1 MHIKSLKERFMR
13 LYIMRHGEA
22 VQAGPDA
29 VRPLTPK
36 GRADTV
42 KVAKF
47 LQDTHSPV
55 DAIWHSTKARA
66 IETAS
71 TLDAS
76 FQERIP
82 LETRTDLSPDDS
94 VEMGFNELE
103 EEAPENLLIVSHIPF
118 VEGLLSLLLTGGECV
133 PVVFKPSTLV
143 ALEGTFEEGFG
154 IIWAVTPDC
163 LP

>member
-55 DAIWHSTKARA
+55 DAIG
-66 IETAS
+66 
-71 TLDAS
+71 
-76 FQERIP
+76 IP
-82 LETRTDLSPDDS
+82 PRRGPLRRP
-94 VEMGFNELE
+94 
-103 EEAPENLLIVSHIPF
+103 P
-118 VEGLLSLLLTGGECV
+118 
-133 PVVFKPSTLV
+133 PSTR
-143 ALEGTFEEGFG
+143 ASKSASPSRPAPT
-154 IIWAVTPDC
+154 
-163 LP
+163 